1 MAKQGRQQQT
11 PGDLARQAGIRQI
24 FKHPLFAPFR
34 GKVAVTLKDMTDP
47 FPRPTSKPR
56 GGTST
61 RHNQGLAAIDDRGQL
76 LLNSKASVPTEQWVW
91 AIAHCLLHLGF
102 DHLRPQLVTG
112 GDYPVAWRAACCVN
126 VNRFLE
132 SLKIGNPPEWS
143 RVSLPPGDEDK
154 LYATFSRS
162 PAPYDLTSCGSNY
175 DQPDI
180 VPCPTPKTKYSYRR
194 PPPWPALLSEGIAA
208 AVTAAIAVANGT
220 QSDIS
225 GTPGV
230 KTKWDQAIEWFITSY
245 PLLGGLAAGLKV
257 IQDAEVCANLEIH
270 TAAVSPSLGALYLN
284 PHSTLDAEQRRF
296 VVGHELLHA
305 GLRHDSRQHGRD
317 RYYFNVACDFAIN
330 SWLKEL
336 GVGSMPDSALY
347 DPSLT
352 GLSAEEIYDIIVND
366 LRRYR
371 KLSTLAGTSR
381 PDVLIG
387 HRNSTPDQIE
397 GVDLDEYYRRA
408 LTAGYEFH
416 ISTNRGVL
424 PAALEAEIRAL
435 TEPPIP
441 WDVQLGN
448 WFDERFL
455 PRDAKRSYARASRR
469 QSSTPDIPRPSYRI
483 PRDTQQQQTF
493 GVVLDTSGSMPNE
506 LLGHALGAIASY
518 AQVKDVPAVRVVFCD
533 AAAYDAGYL
542 DPADIAGRVKIKG
555 RGGTVLQ
562 PAINLLQS
570 AQDFP
575 AKGPILIITDGYCDN
590 LTVRNDHAYLIP
602 AGSRLPFR
610 PKGPVFRFA

>member
-1 MAKQGRQQQT
+1 
-11 PGDLARQAGIRQI
+11 
-24 FKHPLFAPFR
+24 
-34 GKVAVTLKDMTDP
+34 
-47 FPRPTSKPR
+47 
-56 GGTST
+56 
-61 RHNQGLAAIDDRGQL
+61 
-76 LLNSKASVPTEQWVW
+76 
-91 AIAHCLLHLGF
+91 
-102 DHLRPQLVTG
+102 
-112 GDYPVAWRAACCVN
+112 
-126 VNRFLE
+126 
-132 SLKIGNPPEWS
+132 
-143 RVSLPPGDEDK
+143 
-154 LYATFSRS
+154 
-162 PAPYDLTSCGSNY
+162 
-175 DQPDI
+175 
-180 VPCPTPKTKYSYRR
+180 
-194 PPPWPALLSEGIAA
+194 
-208 AVTAAIAVANGT
+208 VANGT

-610 PKGPVFRFA
+610 PKGPVFRFAWSMSTEMVPYLRNEVPTQ